1 MMFYRLRGKLVHQA
15 PGVVVVECGGVGYKC
30 LTTAS
35 TLSRLSQATGEVIV
49 YTHLSVREDALDLFG
64 FATPQEL
71 DTFRLLISVS
81 GVGPKSALA
90 VLSNLT
96 PEQFALC
103 VVSGDAKSL
112 TRAQGIGPKA
122 AQRIILELKDKISNE
137 DLASAVGQAS
147 PSAADFSSGN
157 LGEAISALVVLG
169 YTQSE
174 AASAVGKLDGSLP
187 VQELI
192 RLALKNLSQN
202 S

>member
-1 MMFYRLRGKLVHQA
+1 MMFYRLRGKLIHQA

-35 TLSRLSQATGEVIV
+35 TLSRLSQASGEVVV

-112 TRAQGIGPKA
+112 TKAQGIGPKA

-137 DLASAVGQAS
+137 DLAGAVGQAA
-147 PSAADFSSGN
+147 PAADFSSGN

-174 AASAVGKLDGSLP
+174 AASAVGKLDSSLP